1 MSQTS
6 PVAPPATHTT
16 TRSEPS
22 EFIVLPDLLGD
33 CHYRL
38 RVNPHYDMVSRA
50 SEQWL
55 FDEGRLVE
63 PEITKFVGLRAG
75 YLTAACYP
83 DADPFHLQ
91 VCSDFMNWSWKM
103 DDWLDE
109 FDVDS
114 VLGMRECCISAF
126 RDPINF
132 HTNRTAGKMCKSF
145 FSRFRETGGP
155 GCTERLIHT
164 TDLYFIAAAKEVDH
178 PAKGHIHDLE
188 SYITFRRDT
197 SGCKCCFALIEYA
210 AQIDLPD
217 EVVSHPVMMATEGA
231 ANDHVSW
238 VNDICS
244 YNVEQSRNVSH
255 NLIAL
260 LMRERGL
267 DLQDAVDYS
276 GQMCKSAMQ
285 RFEDNRAILPSWG
298 EEVDRQV
305 AIYVQGLQ
313 DWIIANYHWSFES
326 TRYFGKDGEAVK
338 RDRIIKLLPKRP
350 L

>member
-1 MSQTS
+1 MI
-6 PVAPPATHTT
+6 PPAIHAT
-16 TRSEPS
+16 TRSDSEPP
-22 EFIVLPDLLGD
+22 EFILPDFLSD
-33 CHYRL
+33 CHYPL
-38 RVNPHYDMVSRA
+38 RVNPHYDAVFRV

-83 DADPFHLQ
+83 DADASHLR
-91 VCSDFMNWSWKM
+91 VCSDFINWSWKV

-109 FDVDS
+109 FNVDS
-114 VLGMRECCISAF
+114 ALGIRECCISAF

-132 HTNRTAGKMCKSF
+132 QTDKTAGKMCKSF

-155 GCTERLIHT
+155 GCIERFIHT
-164 TDLYFIAAAKEVDH
+164 MDLFFIAGAKEVDNR
-178 PAKGHIHDLE
+178 AKKYIHDLE
-188 SYITFRRDT
+188 SYIPFRRDT
-197 SGCKCCFALIEYA
+197 SGCKFCFVLIEYA

-217 EVVSHPVMMATEGA
+217 EVMSHPIMMATEDA
-231 ANDHVSW
+231 ANDHISW
-238 VNDICS
+238 SNDVFS
-244 YNVEQSRNVSH
+244 YNVEQSRHETH
-255 NLIAL
+255 NLIAV

-267 DLQDAVDYS
+267 DLQGAVDYS
-276 GQMCKSAMQ
+276 GQMCKSAMR
-285 RFEDNRAILPSWG
+285 RFEDNRATLPSWG

-313 DWIIANYHWSFES
+313 DWIVANLHWSFES
-326 TRYFGKDGEAVK
+326 TRYFGKDGQAVK
-338 RDRIIKLLPKRP
+338 QDRIIKLLPKRP

>member
-1 MSQTS
+1 MS

-22 EFIVLPDLLGD
+22 EFIVLPDLLDD
-33 CHYRL
+33 CHYPL
-38 RVNPHYDMVSRA
+38 RVNSHYDMVSRV

-83 DADPFHLQ
+83 DADPFRLR
-91 VCSDFMNWSWKM
+91 VCSDFMNWSWKI
-103 DDWLDE
+103 DDRLDE

-114 VLGMRECCISAF
+114 ALGMRECCISAF

-132 HTNRTAGKMCKSF
+132 HTNKTAGKMCKSF
-145 FSRFRETGGP
+145 FSRLRETGGP
-155 GCTERLIHT
+155 GCIERLIHAM
-164 TDLYFIAAAKEVDH
+164 DLYFIAGAKEVDNR
-178 PAKGHIHDLE
+178 AKGHIHDLE
-188 SYITFRRDT
+188 SYVTFRRDA
-197 SGCKCCFALIEYA
+197 SGCKFCFVLIEYA
-210 AQIDLPD
+210 AQIYLPD
-217 EVVSHPVMMATEGA
+217 EVVSRPVMMATEDA

-238 VNDICS
+238 VNDIFS
-244 YNVEQSRNVSH
+244 YNVEQSRHETQSDC
-255 NLIAL
+255 
-260 LMRERGL
+260 RL

-276 GQMCKSAMQ
+276 GKMCKSAMQ
-285 RFEDNRAILPSWG
+285 RFEDNCAILPSWG

-305 AIYVQGLQ
+305 DIYVQGLQ